1 MNILEFQMMIGNKI
15 IEMWQDIKDN
25 KWLPGAT
32 QEITIDG
39 QEYMITLK
47 KVEK

>member
-1 MNILEFQMMIGNKI
+1 MNILELQMMIGKKI
-15 IEMWQDIKDN
+15 IEMWQDIKDS

-32 QEITIDG
+32 QQITIDG

-47 KVEK
+47 KVKK